1 MPVIR
6 TATRDDLPRLHPVI
20 ERAYRGEEA
29 RTGWTHEADLL
40 EGKRTSLEALQAIVD
55 DPAQRLLIAEEDGSA
70 IGCVQVSDRGDGLC
84 YLGLLCVEPRLQAA
98 GLGKQL
104 VAEAEALARASFGAT
119 AMEMTVI
126 DSRAKLIAYY
136 ERRGYVAS
144 GEIRDF
150 PIPLDPPFFMTV
162 LVKPLA

>member
-40 EGKRTSLEALQAIVD
+40 EGKRTSIEALQSIVED
-55 DPAQRLLIAEEDGSA
+55 AGQRLLIAEEDGVVT
-70 IGCVQVSDRGDGLC
+70 GCVQVSDRGDGLC
-84 YLGLLCVEPRLQAA
+84 YLGLLCVEPSLQAA

-104 VAEAEALARASFGAT
+104 VTAAEALARATFGAT

-126 DSRAKLIAYY
+126 DSRTRLIAYY
-136 ERRGYVAS
+136 ERRGYAAS
-144 GEIRDF
+144 GEVRDF